1 MNKPKRVPLAL
12 LAGTSLAAFGL
23 GYVVAPK
30 NPLDREVRYTGL
42 ASTSTTQVL
51 SATVESLKGQNK
63 LLVFSYK
70 GTATVTAKNT
80 ELWLFEGRQNLIVP
94 AVVNY
99 YLDLSELSLADVS
112 FDEKAKL
119 VKVKLPQLQIG
130 DIAFQP
136 ESATTQNGGLLT
148 FSDEQVEEL
157 RKLNY
162 KTARRAMVQQAQ
174 SKALVGMAKRQA
186 QTNIA
191 SYFEIPLRIVG
202 QPDVKVVATFK

>member
-1 MNKPKRVPLAL
+1 MNKPSRISLPLL
-12 LAGTSLAAFGL
+12 MGSSLAAFGL
-23 GYVVAPK
+23 GSVVAPK
-30 NPLDREVRYTGL
+30 NPLDREVKATGL
-42 ASTSTTQVL
+42 TSTSTTQVL

-119 VKVKLPQLQIG
+119 VRVKLPQLQIG

-174 SKALVGMAKRQA
+174 SKTLVGLAKRQA

>member
-1 MNKPKRVPLAL
+1 MNNPNRMPLSL

-23 GYVVAPK
+23 GYVVAPDG
-30 NPLDREVRYTGL
+30 PLDKQVRYTGL

-119 VKVKLPQLQIG
+119 VRVKLPQLQIG

-174 SKALVGMAKRQA
+174 SKTLVGMAKRQA

>member
-1 MNKPKRVPLAL
+1 MTNSNRIPLSL
-12 LAGTSLAAFGL
+12 LMGSSLAAFGL
-23 GYVVAPK
+23 GYVVSPDE
-30 NPLDREVRYTGL
+30 PLDVQVKATGL
-42 ASTSTTQVL
+42 TGTSTTQVL
-51 SATVESLKGQNK
+51 AATIESLKGQNK

-112 FDEKAKL
+112 FDQKAKL

-136 ESATTQNGGLLT
+136 DSATTLNGGLLT

-174 SKALVGMAKRQA
+174 SKTLVGMAKRQA
-186 QTNIA
+186 KTNIA

>member
-1 MNKPKRVPLAL
+1 MKNPNRIPLSL
-12 LAGTSLAAFGL
+12 LAGTSLAVFGL
-23 GYVVAPK
+23 GYIVSPDE
-30 NPLDREVRYTGL
+30 PLDTQVKATGL
-42 ASTSTTQVL
+42 TGTSTTQVL

-99 YLDLSELSLADVS
+99 YLDLTELSLADVS

-136 ESATTQNGGLLT
+136 ESATTLNGGLLT

-162 KTARRAMVQQAQ
+162 KTARRAIGQQAQ
-174 SKALVGMAKRQA
+174 SKTLVGMAKQQA

-202 QPDVKVVATFK
+202 QPDVKVIATFK